1 MKIIVA
7 ITGASGSIYGIK
19 LVEELAK
26 NNEVFV
32 IISDSAKCVIKHEY
46 HDFKMKTSEKISI
59 YNQDQIDAGIASA
72 SFGADAMVI
81 CPCSMKTLAAIA
93 VGYSD
98 NLITRA
104 ADVMIKE
111 RKKLILVPR
120 ETPLS
125 PIHLENML
133 KLSRLGIVIMPASP
147 GWYHKPKDLED
158 MVGFIMGKILDELG
172 IKNNLYEK
180 WSDKNGSIDFSR

>member
-1 MKIIVA
+1 MRVIVA

-19 LVEELAK
+19 LIEELSE
-26 NNEVFV
+26 NNETFV
-32 IISDSAKCVIKHEY
+32 VISNSAKLVMKHEY
-46 HDFKMKTSEKISI
+46 HDFKMKETKKITF
-59 YNQDQIDAGIASA
+59 YNQDQIDAGIASS
-72 SFGADAMVI
+72 SFGADAMVV

-93 VGYSD
+93 IGYAD

-133 KLSRLGIVIMPASP
+133 KLSKLGVIIMPASP
-147 GWYHKPKDLED
+147 GWYHRPKDLED
-158 MVGFIMGKILDELG
+158 MVNFMVGKILDRLE
-172 IKNNLYEK
+172 IKNSLYERWNDQRWK
-180 WSDKNGSIDFSR
+180 P

>member
-1 MKIIVA
+1 MIMKIIVA
-7 ITGASGSIYGIK
+7 ITGASGSIYGIR

-26 NNEVFV
+26 NNEVFI
-32 IISDSAKCVIKHEY
+32 IISDAAKLVIKHEY
-46 HDFKMKTSEKISI
+46 HDFKMETNEKVKI
-59 YNQDQIDAGIASA
+59 YDQDQIDAGIASA
-72 SFGADAMVI
+72 SFGADAMIV

-111 RKKLILVPR
+111 RKKLILVLR

-133 KLSRLGIVIMPASP
+133 KLSKLGIVIMPACP
-147 GWYHKPKDLED
+147 GWYHKPKKLDD
-158 MVGFIMGKILDELG
+158 MINFVVGKIIDELG
-172 IKNNLYEK
+172 IDNNLYK
-180 WSDKNGSIDFSR
+180 RWLGD